1 MFHLGTARYGD
12 VVCDSNTSLAL
23 FEDLI
28 HLFLED
34 VLGTDQAKGKLQE
47 MVSSERAVEGCKQA
61 GVLVEYNWPVSMVG
75 IWFSEEAGVCKLMS
89 NFLHGGCLV
98 VIMADSLIEAM
109 GIQAQT

>member
-1 MFHLGTARYGD
+1 MFCLSVAMYGD
-12 VVCDSNTSLAL
+12 VICDSDTSLAF

-47 MVSSERAVEGCKQA
+47 MVSSEGTVESHKQG
-61 GVLVEYNWPVSMVG
+61 GVLVEYHGPVSMVG
-75 IWFSEEAGVCKLMS
+75 IQLSEEMRVCELVS
-89 NFLHGGCLV
+89 NFLHSGHLV
-98 VIMADSLIEAM
+98 MIAVDGLIEVT